1 MTIRFIQQPVQQQV
15 QRQQYGAWAISG
27 WVKRS

>member
-15 QRQQYGAWAISG
+15 QLQRDGAWAIFG
-27 WVKRS
+27 WVRHR